1 MENEEQKSG
10 GKRLGASIIANLNK
24 RGSNFGIIM
33 SLVLLCVI
41 ISLLTPRFLTVAN
54 LRNVLAQASLIAI
67 FSIGEF
73 LAILTAGID
82 LSIGSMLALSI
93 MVMGIVAVNLQGNPI
108 LAMLVCLLVGTSF
121 GVFNGL
127 LLTKLR
133 LPHPFISTIGT
144 KMIGAGLAL
153 LVTGTLSINGFAPS
167 ILFIGEKSFGV
178 VPVSVILV
186 AVVYTAMYFF
196 MNRTTMGRYIYA
208 VGGNKEAARLSGIN
222 VNKVLMVVYSLSG
235 LFAALAGIVLVG
247 RVDSAYPLAG
257 KDYETDAIASVI
269 IGGASFA
276 GGVGDIQNT
285 LIGVLIISVLRNG
298 LNLLNVNANF
308 QTVVIGLVIILAVYI
323 DVLRNSVKK
332 K

>member
-1 MENEEQKSG
+1 MEKEEQQSSAK
-10 GKRLGASIIANLNK
+10 KVIASLHAHLNK
-24 RGSNFGIIM
+24 RGSSFGIVM

-41 ISLLTPRFLTVAN
+41 ISLLTPRFLTFAN
-54 LRNVLAQASLIAI
+54 LSNVLSQASLIAI

-93 MVMGIVAVNLQGNPI
+93 MVMGIVAVNLQANPI
-108 LAMLVCLLVGTSF
+108 LAMFVCLLIGVLF

-167 ILFIGEKSFGV
+167 ILFIGEKSLGIF
-178 VPVSVILV
+178 PVSVILV
-186 AVVYTAMYFF
+186 AVVYTGMYFF

-323 DVLRNSVKK
+323 DVLKNSVSNK
-332 K
+332 

>member
-1 MENEEQKSG
+1 MANEEQAK
-10 GKRLGASIIANLNK
+10 KQTNFFQQIMVKFNK

-33 SLVLLCVI
+33 SLVLLCIVI
-41 ISLLTPRFLTVAN
+41 SILTPRFLTLAN
-54 LRNVLAQASLIAI
+54 LRNVLSQASLIAI
-67 FSIGEF
+67 YSIGEF

-93 MVMGIVAVNLQGNPI
+93 MIMGVVAVNLQANPI
-108 LAMLVCLLVGTSF
+108 LAILACLAVGTAF
-121 GVFNGL
+121 GLLNGL

-144 KMIGAGLAL
+144 KMIFAGLAL
-153 LVTGTLSINGFAPS
+153 LVTGTLSINGFASP
-167 ILFIGEKSFGV
+167 ILFFGESSLGI

-186 AVVYTAMYFF
+186 AVVYFAMYMF

-222 VNKVLMVVYSLSG
+222 VNKVLLTVYSLSG
-235 LFAALAGIVLVG
+235 FFAALAGIVLVG

-257 KDYETDAIASVI
+257 KDYETDAIAAVI

-276 GGVGDIQNT
+276 GGVGQIENT

-308 QTVVIGLVIILAVYI
+308 QTVVIGVVIILAVYI
-323 DVLRNSVKK
+323 DVLRNKVSKK
-332 K
+332 

>member
-196 MNRTTMGRYIYA
+196 MNRTSMGRYIYA